1 MFGIKKLRKELDELK
16 NIHKKLKDDILMINE
31 DLQDRIRDNQIE
43 ILDLKKEKE
52 HEDREE
58 AKKIALNL
66 YNKIDARVLEA
77 HDHIN
82 FVKLCS
88 SEFFDFLSKNKNAD
102 HYTQD
107 FMDKVLE
114 EIEKL

>member
-1 MFGIKKLRKELDELK
+1 MFGIKKLRKELEELK
-16 NIHKKLKDDILMINE
+16 NRHKKLKDDIWGLNG
-31 DLQDRIRDNQIE
+31 LQDSIRDNQIE

-66 YNKIDARVLEA
+66 YNKIDERVLEA

-88 SEFFDFLSKNKNAD
+88 IEFFDFLSKNKNAD
-102 HYTQD
+102 HYTPE
-107 FMDKVLE
+107 FLDKVLE
-114 EIEKL
+114 EIKKL

>member
-1 MFGIKKLRKELDELK
+1 MFGIKKLRKEFEELK
-16 NIHKKLKDDILMINE
+16 NVHKKLKDDMSRLND

-58 AKKIALNL
+58 ARKIAWNL
-66 YNKIDARVLEA
+66 YNKIDQKVFGSDKHE
-77 HDHIN
+77 DI
-82 FVKLCS
+82 VKLCS
-88 SEFFDFLSKNKNAD
+88 IEFFDFLSKNKNANQ
-102 HYTQD
+102 YTPD
-107 FMDKVLE
+107 FWDKVLE

>member
-16 NIHKKLKDDILMINE
+16 NIHKDLKDDLWRLNN

-58 AKKIALNL
+58 ARKIALNL
-66 YNKIDARVLEA
+66 YNKIDERVLEA

-88 SEFFDFLSKNKNAD
+88 IEFFDFLSRNKNAD
-102 HYTQD
+102 HYTPD
-107 FMDKVLE
+107 FWDKVLE